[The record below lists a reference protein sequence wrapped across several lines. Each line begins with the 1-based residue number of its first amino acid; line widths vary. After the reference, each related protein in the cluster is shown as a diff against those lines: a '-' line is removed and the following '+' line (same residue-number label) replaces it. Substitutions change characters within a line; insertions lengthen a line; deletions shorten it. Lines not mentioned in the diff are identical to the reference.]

1 MQKADLAALVAR
13 ALAEAQATGD
23 LPAVE
28 PPEFTVEIPK
38 NRDHGDWATNIAMS
52 LARPAKKIPREIA
65 AQLIPFLMQAGEGR
79 IDRIEIAGPGF
90 LNFYLKA
97 DWAGEEL
104 RRIVAEGERYGCSDQ
119 GQGRRVQVEFVS
131 ANPTGPIHAGNARG
145 GAIGDVLANL
155 LSAIGYRVEREYYFN
170 DALNSL
176 QVQKLGASAVYH
188 YLRLCGAEA
197 AMPEDGYRGDY
208 VVDIAKT
215 IYERDGD
222 RYVQSDPEERA
233 VLFSETAERE
243 ILQGQKDDL
252 KAFGIEYDVWFSE
265 RALHESGKV
274 KESIELMR
282 QQGYTYEADG
292 ALWLRSTAVGDDKD
306 RVIVRSNGLPTY
318 IASEAA
324 YNRDKFERGF
334 SKVIDVWG
342 PDHHGYIARTKAV
355 VLALGYNPDD
365 LEIVMHQ
372 IVRFFSQGKEV
383 RMSKRGGEFVTLA
396 EVLEEIGKDSARF
409 FYLMRS
415 ADTVFDFDL
424 ELAKKQTDENPV
436 YYIQYAHARI
446 CSILRQAEERGV
458 PFPGAQRADLTVLG
472 EPAELELIRKLASLP
487 DEIREAATTYEPHRL
502 TRYAIDLAILFHQFY
517 TVCRV
522 LGDDPALTAAR
533 LVVVE
538 ASRWTLRNVLT
549 LLGVSAPERM

>member
-1 MQKADLAALVAR
+1 M
-13 ALAEAQATGD
+13 
-23 LPAVE
+23 
-28 PPEFTVEIPK
+28 
-38 NRDHGDWATNIAMS
+38 
-52 LARPAKKIPREIA
+52 
-65 AQLIPFLMQAGEGR
+65 
-79 IDRIEIAGPGF
+79 
-90 LNFYLKA
+90 
-97 DWAGEEL
+97 
-104 RRIVAEGERYGCSDQ
+104 
-119 GQGRRVQVEFVS
+119 
-131 ANPTGPIHAGNARG
+131 
-145 GAIGDVLANL
+145 
-155 LSAIGYRVEREYYFN
+155 
-170 DALNSL
+170 
-176 QVQKLGASAVYH
+176 
-188 YLRLCGAEA
+188 
-197 AMPEDGYRGDY
+197 
-208 VVDIAKT
+208 
-215 IYERDGD
+215 
-222 RYVQSDPEERA
+222 QSDPEERA